1 MFISLRMFTS
11 FLVWAVWHGLD
22 DTPCVGSFGVTILV
36 LLHLSISTA
45 LMKLGRPNST
55 VCSYIH
61 KEESVTS
68 YSSFTLKAIIRMR
81 VVYEKI
87 SVINCYELQFYCSIR
102 YFFTNGFLGISVSCN
117 KQSMSFGC
125 SLWLLNI
132 WGQMAGEV
140 KLQHTHFINVLK
152 ITPGCKYRSVT
163 YLKQVH
169 CIRKHIEAA
178 ANLEFCFIIQPK
190 TKPTIGSFYVVNSL
204 G

>member
-1 MFISLRMFTS
+1 MFTCLRMFTS

-45 LMKLGRPNST
+45 LMKLGKPNST

-102 YFFTNGFLGISVSCN
+102 YFFYKWFPGHFSFLQQTIHVVWLFVMIAEYLRPNGWRSQVAAHAFHKCPQNNPRLWIQIGYIF
-117 KQSMSFGC
+117 KAG
-125 SLWLLNI
+125 SL
-132 WGQMAGEV
+132 
-140 KLQHTHFINVLK
+140 
-152 ITPGCKYRSVT
+152 Y
-163 YLKQVH
+163 
-169 CIRKHIEAA
+169 
-178 ANLEFCFIIQPK
+178 
-190 TKPTIGSFYVVNSL
+190 
-204 G
+204 